1 VGLKGQRGRTDAGER
16 TRTNSAGAM
25 PPKKEE
31 DEQLVKRNQGTLAPG
46 NKPRALESLESIGS
60 CVSQTEFAQP
70 SQCLIVFDWDDTL
83 CPSHWI
89 RANRPALQ
97 FFSPAPKDPKF
108 QKPLGEVQDIVC
120 NILHT
125 AAELGKIVIVTNA
138 QVNWVQT
145 SCQNF
150 LPKVGPVI
158 QQHNCGI
165 VYARA
170 KFELDPPSPQG
181 RGSNRFEYNSNANCP
196 QTWKEDAFRGEITKF
211 YQRYANQSWKN
222 IVSVGDQV
230 CEHDACKIVVSQRPA
245 ETRKRKCRVKTIK
258 LLEDPSIEDL
268 VAQLHVVHSWLRG
281 IVAYDGNLDVDL
293 GEDDDTI
300 FELHQRLIQ
309 E

>member
-1 VGLKGQRGRTDAGER
+1 
-16 TRTNSAGAM
+16 M
-25 PPKKEE
+25 PAAPKKEE
-31 DEQLVKRNQGTLAPG
+31 EEKVVQRNQNLGVPKS
-46 NKPRALESLESIGS
+46 KPRAIESLESIGS
-60 CVSQTEFAQP
+60 CVSQTEFATPPQT
-70 SQCLIVFDWDDTL
+70 LIVFDWDDTL

-97 FFSPAPKDPKF
+97 FFSPAPNDPKF
-108 QKPLGEVQDIVC
+108 QKPLGEVADIVV
-120 NILHT
+120 NILNT
-125 AAELGKIVIVTNA
+125 AAELGQVVIVTNA

-150 LPKVGPVI
+150 LPKVAPVI
-158 QQHNCGI
+158 EKHKCGI

-170 KFELDPPSPQG
+170 KFELDPPSPANR
-181 RGSNRFEYNSNANCP
+181 RGSANKFEYNGNINCP

-211 YQRYANQSWKN
+211 YSRYSNQSWKN
-222 IVSVGDQV
+222 VISVGDQV
-230 CEHDACKIVVSQRPA
+230 CEHDACKIVVASRPA

-281 IVAYDGNLDVDL
+281 VVAYDGNLDVDL

-300 FELHQRLIQ
+300 FELHQQLIHA
-309 E
+309 

>member
-1 VGLKGQRGRTDAGER
+1 
-16 TRTNSAGAM
+16 M
-25 PPKKEE
+25 PGKKDD
-31 DEQLVKRNQGTLAPG
+31 DEKVVKRNQNHLGVPT

-60 CVSQTEFAQP
+60 CVSQADFALPGQ
-70 SQCLIVFDWDDTL
+70 SLIVFDWDDTL

-97 FFSPAPKDPKF
+97 FFSPAPNDPKF
-108 QKPLGEVQDIVC
+108 QKPLGEVADIVC

-125 AAELGKIVIVTNA
+125 AAELGQIVIVTNA

-145 SCQNF
+145 SCRNF

-158 QQHNCGI
+158 EQYKCGI

-170 KFELDPPSPQG
+170 KFEVDAASPR
-181 RGSNRFEYNSNANCP
+181 RGTQRFEYNGNVNCP

-211 YQRYANQSWKN
+211 YSKYANQSWKN

-230 CEHDACKIVVSQRPA
+230 CEHDACKIVVASRPA
-245 ETRKRKCRVKTIK
+245 ETKKRKCRVKTIK

-281 IVAYDGNLDVDL
+281 VVAYDGNLDVDL

-300 FELHQRLIQ
+300 FELHQRLVQ